1 MFVLPSVPFEV
12 PLVRSVVANVTFAPT
27 APIPE
32 GTLFRNARW
41 MTTYAW
47 ASQICRRPL
56 VENRIREKMTIID
69 LIKRRG
75 VKTRPVAFNQMI
87 AALGDAA
94 DRQNQ
99 FSADAVKVVD
109 VILNDSFSVETVI
122 KVADFLDIHTENVPA
137 LHSLLNELDDQL
149 ERRRLKQ

>member
-1 MFVLPSVPFEV
+1 
-12 PLVRSVVANVTFAPT
+12 
-27 APIPE
+27 
-32 GTLFRNARW
+32 
-41 MTTYAW
+41 
-47 ASQICRRPL
+47 
-56 VENRIREKMTIID
+56 MTIID